1 MNLYIYFSTASIQ
14 FIIQPNASVEY
25 KQNKTNVNPFEC
37 LATGMGTIHYVWEK
51 YFPLNNSWIR
61 PSDRVVNVTSRRLEF
76 SVITEEDEGVYHCVA
91 TNEDDMVVSS
101 SSNIIVYG

>member
-1 MNLYIYFSTASIQ
+1 
-14 FIIQPNASVEY
+14 
-25 KQNKTNVNPFEC
+25 
-37 LATGMGTIHYVWEK
+37 MGKIHYLWEK

-61 PSDRVVNVTSRRLEF
+61 PSDRVVDVTSRHLEF
-76 SVITEEDEGVYHCVA
+76 SVITEEDEGIYHCVA